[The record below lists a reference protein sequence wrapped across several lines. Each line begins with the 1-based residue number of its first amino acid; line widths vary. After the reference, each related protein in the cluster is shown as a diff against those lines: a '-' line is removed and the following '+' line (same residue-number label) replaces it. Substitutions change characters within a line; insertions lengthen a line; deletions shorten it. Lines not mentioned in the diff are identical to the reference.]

1 MVFKKKYKIAI
12 GIIVGLALL
21 ILLASVIVS
30 RIISSK
36 VTDLLKEQNIENLYL
51 SIERTK
57 FSLFDRSLVFSEI
70 HLGPTDSSMVKLK
83 NNELGKQSLQKLSIS
98 RLKLRGIQLSPLL
111 FNKKL
116 QINKIIIDDPLYQ
129 QISNGKKQ
137 ASNNRKE
144 SIELDS
150 IHLKDL
156 EGFQLDLVK
165 ITNLKVQL
173 IDLNTN
179 KITFENKPLN
189 FEVTGFKLEELSENY
204 FKISPVSESFEMTR
218 IKIDFP
224 NIKYSFS
231 VDALKYHFGEDHLQI
246 DNLKYKPL
254 VNKLTLANSYIYNT
268 EVYDISIKDVK
279 IYNFDL
285 EKAFENK
292 GLFMDSIKMSKMS
305 VEIYKDKRKP
315 FDLRKRPKFPQQLL
329 KEMKMPLL
337 IHKISLDKSELIY
350 EEKLDH
356 NDILMKATMKD
367 LKINLFN
374 VSSIKKYRE
383 IPMKVDLSTKFM
395 GKADLH
401 VDMLLPL
408 ANNQDTFYFSGFLGA
423 SSMTYYDS
431 AIIPALGLK
440 VLNGKIESLYFK
452 ASADNY
458 SSHGTMK
465 LKYHDLEAE
474 VFKPKKAE
482 KNGFLSW
489 SVNNLLHK
497 SNPGNNGELREAT
510 MKFDRVLYKGF
521 GNILWKT
528 VQSGI
533 VNTIAPF
540 GMTTEKEAK
549 KKKRQSKRL
558 ERRQKKKK

>member
-1 MVFKKKYKIAI
+1 MAFKKKYKIAI
-12 GIIVGLALL
+12 GIIVGLAIL
-21 ILLASVIVS
+21 ILLASIIVS
-30 RIISSK
+30 RIISTK
-36 VTDLLKEQNIENLYL
+36 VTELLEEQNIENLHL

-70 HLGPTDSSMVKLK
+70 HLGPKDSSMVKLK

-98 RLKLRGIQLSPLL
+98 RLKLRGIQLSPLI
-111 FNKKL
+111 FSKKL
-116 QINKIIIDDPLYQ
+116 KINKIIIDDPLFQ

-137 ASNNRKE
+137 TLKTDKKPL
-144 SIELDS
+144 ELDS
-150 IHLKDL
+150 IHLKQL
-156 EGFQLDLVK
+156 KGFRLDRIK
-165 ITNLKVQL
+165 ITNLKVQML
-173 IDLNTN
+173 DINTN

-189 FEVTGFKLEELSENY
+189 FEVTGFKLEGLSENY
-204 FKISPVSESFEMTR
+204 FKLSPVSESFEMTR
-218 IKIDFP
+218 IKVDFP

-231 VDALKYHFGEDHLQI
+231 IDALKYHFGEDHLQI
-246 DNLKYKPL
+246 NNLKYKPL

-268 EVYDISIKDVK
+268 DLFNIVIKDLK

-292 GLFMDSIKMSKMS
+292 GFYMDSIKMSEVS

-315 FDLRKRPKFPQQLL
+315 FDLSRRPKFPQQLL
-329 KEMKMPLL
+329 REMKSPLL
-337 IHKISLDKSELIY
+337 IPKISLEKSELIY
-350 EEKLDH
+350 EEKLEDK
-356 NDILMKATMKD
+356 NILMKATMND
-367 LKINLFN
+367 LKVNLFN
-374 VSSIKKYRE
+374 VTSIKKYRE
-383 IPMKVDLSTKFM
+383 APLKIDLSSKFM

-408 ANNQDTFYFSGFLGA
+408 ADNQETFYFSGFLGP

-431 AIIPALGLK
+431 AIIPAIGLK
-440 VLNGKIESLYFK
+440 VLNGRIESLSFK
-452 ASADNY
+452 ASANNY
-458 SSHGTMK
+458 KSQGTMK

-474 VFKPKKAE
+474 VFKPKNSE
-482 KNGFLSW
+482 KSGFLSW
-489 SVNNLLHK
+489 SVNNLIHK
-497 SNPGNNGELREAT
+497 SNPGKNGELREAT
-510 MKFDRVLYKGF
+510 MKFDRDLYKGF

-549 KKKRQSKRL
+549 KKKRKLKR
-558 ERRQKKKK
+558 EVRRQKKNN

>member
-1 MVFKKKYKIAI
+1 MVLKKKYKIAV
-12 GIIVGLALL
+12 GIILGLVLFV
-21 ILLASVIVS
+21 LLASVIVS

-36 VTDLLKEQNIENLYL
+36 VTELLKEQHIENLHL
-51 SIERTK
+51 SIESTK

-70 HLGPTDSSMVKLK
+70 HLGPTDSSMIKLK

-111 FNKKL
+111 LNKKL
-116 QINKIIIDDPLYQ
+116 RINKIIIDDPLYQ

-137 ASNNRKE
+137 ASNTKKE
-144 SIELDS
+144 SIEFDS
-150 IHLKDL
+150 IHLEKL

-173 IDLNTN
+173 IDINTN

-204 FKISPVSESFEMTR
+204 FKLLPVSESFEMTR
-218 IKIDFP
+218 IKVDFP

-231 VDALKYHFGEDHLQI
+231 IDALKYHFGEDHLQI
-246 DNLKYKPL
+246 NNLKYKPL
-254 VNKLTLANSYIYNT
+254 VNKLTLANSYVYNT
-268 EVYDISIKDVK
+268 EVYDISIKDLK

-285 EKAFENK
+285 EKAFEKK

-305 VEIYKDKRKP
+305 VEIFKDKRKP
-315 FDLRKRPKFPQQLL
+315 FDLNKRPKFPHQLL

-337 IHKISLDKSELIY
+337 IHKVSLDKSELVY
-350 EEKLDH
+350 EEKLE
-356 NDILMKATMKD
+356 NRDILMKATMKD
-367 LKINLFN
+367 LNINIFN

-383 IPMKVDLSTKFM
+383 VPMKIDLSSKFM

-408 ANNQDTFYFSGFLGA
+408 TNNQDTFYFSGYLGP
-423 SSMTYYDS
+423 SSMTFYDS

-440 VLNGKIESLYFK
+440 VLNGRIESLSFQ
-452 ASADNY
+452 ATADNY
-458 SSHGTMK
+458 NSHGTMK
-465 LKYHDLEAE
+465 LKYYDLEAE
-474 VFKPKKAE
+474 VFKPKKTE

-489 SVNNLLHK
+489 SVNNLIHK

-510 MKFDRVLYKGF
+510 MNFDRVLYKGF

-549 KKKRQSKRL
+549 KKKRQLKRK
-558 ERRQKKKK
+558 ERRQKKNN